1 MSASPKR
8 SSCIGRLFWP
18 ILILIAAIVLW
29 RLFFAGGGSR
39 GMMGDAAPVRTAV
52 AVAQNVPHFLSGLGT
67 ATPSSD
73 VLVRSRVDGQLMALH
88 FTEGQRVAAGD
99 LLAEI
104 DPRPFQA
111 ALAEAQGKL
120 ASDLAQLK
128 NARLDLGRYARLA
141 GKDFVARQTYD
152 NQAALV
158 AQYEGAVA
166 ADRASVETARLQL
179 EYSRVT
185 APVGGVTGLRKVDA
199 GNQVRSS
206 DSEGLVRI
214 TEVSPCDVLF
224 TLPEADIPLVAAA
237 LARQKG
243 QTVPVPV
250 QAWDREQK
258 TVLARGRLLSMDN
271 QIDASTGTVRL
282 KARFDNPE
290 GLLYPN
296 QFVNARVRVQVL
308 ENAVTIPVA
317 ALQLGVNGSYVYV
330 LMPDG
335 EAKSSG
341 GGEKRH
347 PREGATGGRLPPG
360 GKVGRP
366 GDVEPMGMVHRR
378 DVTAGVTAG
387 RLVVVEKG
395 LSAGDTVIVD
405 GLDRLRDGSRVRV
418 AATVETPA
426 AEALE

>member
-8 SSCIGRLFWP
+8 SSCIGRLFWLS
-18 ILILIAAIVLW
+18 LILIAAIALW

-52 AVAQNVPHFLSGLGT
+52 AAAQNVPHFLSGLGT

-73 VLVRSRVDGQLMALH
+73 VLVKSRVDGQLMALH

-104 DPRPFQA
+104 DPRPFKA

-120 ASDLAQLK
+120 AIDLALLK
-128 NARLDLGRYARLA
+128 NSRLDLGRYARLA

-152 NQAALV
+152 NQVTLV
-158 AQYEGAVA
+158 AQHEGAVA
-166 ADRASVETARLQL
+166 ADRANVETARLQL
-179 EYSRVT
+179 EYSRIT
-185 APVGGVTGLRKVDA
+185 APVGGVTGLRKVDV
-199 GNQVRSS
+199 GNQVKSS
-206 DSEGLVRI
+206 DSEGIVRI
-214 TEVSPCDVLF
+214 TEISPCDVLF

-237 LARQKG
+237 LARQNG
-243 QTVPVPV
+243 QAASVPV

-282 KARFDNPE
+282 KARFDNPD

-296 QFVNARVRVQVL
+296 QFVNARVRVRVL

-330 LMPDG
+330 LTPDSEKTSDSDRG
-335 EAKSSG
+335 NRPPRGSAK
-341 GGEKRH
+341 
-347 PREGATGGRLPPG
+347 GARPAPG

-366 GDVEPMGMVHRR
+366 AGDELTGVVHRR
-378 DVTAGVTAG
+378 EVTAGVTAG

-395 LSAGDTVIVD
+395 LSAGETVIVD